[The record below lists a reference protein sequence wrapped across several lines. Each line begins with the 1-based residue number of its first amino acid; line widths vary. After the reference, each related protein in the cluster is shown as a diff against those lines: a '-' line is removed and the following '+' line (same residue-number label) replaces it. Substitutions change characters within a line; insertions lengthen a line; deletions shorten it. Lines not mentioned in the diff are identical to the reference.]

1 MKNNDSFACDFFCER
16 VAEAYLLY
24 LVSVWRRPIYK
35 YETGDIEVSKPFLH
49 GLLDGYP
56 KDRMTDGY
64 RARFYS
70 KLLKEF
76 DETPSKGVVICG
88 GKIPELSKRGI
99 KYMNA
104 LVHEYGSMLTD
115 IGVSDEYGTLVLS
128 DSHHYQ
134 NVRTIH

>member
-1 MKNNDSFACDFFCER
+1 
-16 VAEAYLLY
+16 
-24 LVSVWRRPIYK
+24 
-35 YETGDIEVSKPFLH
+35 
-49 GLLDGYP
+49 
-56 KDRMTDGY
+56 MTDSY

-104 LVHEYGSMLTD
+104 LVHEYGDMLTD
-115 IGVSDEYGTLVLS
+115 IGVRDEYGTLVPP
-128 DSHHYQ
+128 DNCRYENAGATH
-134 NVRTIH
+134 